1 MKKSHKKVR
10 RSKRQNKTRKG
21 GMRKKSMD
29 ISDIDAVLKMI
40 YCDGATLEVISIDSL
55 YGFVFLLTIP
65 QPAGEDCIQFIGL
78 DGKPIYQV
86 ILKVALCYLE
96 KLEKPSTTKISGT
109 IGDEIYEKS
118 TMYWYDF
125 YNEARQQK
133 EIFELFPSNPVTF
146 GVGCCHL
153 YRRVD
158 NADQFIYSKDN
169 ITYDKLGKTTN
180 TLLDNLYKIAS
191 VKPLKT
197 ITQETI
203 KYIKN
208 ILTGHNDYHFAFIAM
223 DAAMNHID
231 RNKYDILTL
240 RNVRETIYY
249 PRCMEY
255 ANAIIILLFIE
266 LNVLNIDAHS
276 GNFLSSVKK
285 GGTIDNND
293 NNDNNV
299 KSWMI
304 DMGRIYRFLP
314 SVSVCKHMYNNPY
327 DRKNKL
333 NGHLLRDIYYSRFN
347 RICDHDYD
355 FIMWIVSEWKS
366 NNHVINDANIT
377 NILHFI
383 NTFLIMM
390 DYSINLIKYNRD
402 TGKPPPSIRFAHHI
416 TENIDGDSMTKMVNI
431 LNDYLPKY
439 NVSPAIFYSKKTV
452 YKNALNY
459 NMKTVVTSLEKYKE
473 KYNNIYNYM
482 KMIDPKIY
490 HHDIGS
496 DDANVVVSKNVDQN
510 PEKSLGKR
518 KNTIDDDDN
527 DPFSNPFSNP
537 FDDKEHEQ
545 FENITPL
552 TLVNISPKKVK
563 KSSKK
568 Q

>member
-96 KLEKPSTTKISGT
+96 KPSTTKISGT
-109 IGDEIYEKS
+109 IGDKIYEKS

-158 NADQFIYSKDN
+158 NADQDNTYPDKD
-169 ITYDKLGKTTN
+169 ITYDKLRETTE
-180 TLLDNLYKIAS
+180 TLLDKLYEIAS
-191 VKPLKT
+191 AKPLEKKIKRAKTETITKET

-203 KYIKN
+203 TQKTITQKTINYITN
-208 ILTGHNDYHFAFIAM
+208 ILTHHNDYHFAFIAM

-276 GNFLSSVKK
+276 GNFLASVKK

-293 NNDNNV
+293 NNDDNV

-304 DMGRIYRFLP
+304 DMGRIYRFSP
-314 SVSVCKHMYNNPY
+314 SVCYERYYNS
-327 DRKNKL
+327 
-333 NGHLLRDIYYSRFN
+333 HLSDIYYSRFN
-347 RICDHDYD
+347 RICHHDYD
-355 FIMWIVSEWKS
+355 FIRWIVSKWKS

-390 DYSINLIKYNRD
+390 DYSINLIKYNRN
-402 TGKPPPSIRFAHHI
+402 TGKPPPSIRFAHYI
-416 TENIDGDSMTKMVNI
+416 TSIDGDSMTKMVNI
-431 LNDYLPKY
+431 LNAYLPKY
-439 NVSPAIFYSKKTV
+439 NVSPSIFYSKNTV
-452 YKNALNY
+452 YENALNY
-459 NMKTVVTSLEKYKE
+459 NMKTVVTSLEKYK
-473 KYNNIYNYM
+473 NIYNYM

-490 HHDIGS
+490 HDDIGS
-496 DDANVVVSKNVDQN
+496 DDKNVNENVGQN
-510 PEKSLGKR
+510 LKTTLGKQ
-518 KNTIDDDDN
+518 KNTNNDN
-527 DPFSNPFSNP
+527 EPFSNPFH
-537 FDDKEHEQ
+537 DKEREPL
-545 FENITPL
+545 ENIL
-552 TLVNISPKKVK
+552 LGA
-563 KSSKK
+563 
-568 Q
+568 